1 MPIGPERCLFTC
13 FIGSKLS
20 DISFVCLFWSCYSA
34 KNIFLLQHLGALLTM
49 QEFVVG
55 KRNHINGIN
64 KTDWPL
70 IICNPICDFIMPAVS
85 VSSTAADLKSK
96 RIQSHKSPIGLNARV
111 IGGTRFFLTAQ
122 NLKLFG

>member
-1 MPIGPERCLFTC
+1 
-13 FIGSKLS
+13 
-20 DISFVCLFWSCYSA
+20 
-34 KNIFLLQHLGALLTM
+34 M

-64 KTDWPL
+64 KTDWPF

-96 RIQSHKSPIGLNARV
+96 RMHSHKSPIRLNARV
-111 IGGTRFFLTAQ
+111 IGGTRFFLAAQ